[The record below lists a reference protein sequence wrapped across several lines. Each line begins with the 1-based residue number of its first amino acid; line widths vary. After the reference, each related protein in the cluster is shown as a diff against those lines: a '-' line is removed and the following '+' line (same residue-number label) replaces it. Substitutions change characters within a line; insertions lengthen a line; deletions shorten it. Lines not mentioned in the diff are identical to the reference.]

1 MTWQEEVKRCAKN
14 WHNKKKRAAAK
25 AKAKAAPAPPKVPRR
40 VRGKQMDPAR
50 DID

>member
-1 MTWQEEVKRCAKN
+1 MTTWQEEVKRCAKN

-25 AKAKAAPAPPKVPRR
+25 AKPKAPAPPKVPRR